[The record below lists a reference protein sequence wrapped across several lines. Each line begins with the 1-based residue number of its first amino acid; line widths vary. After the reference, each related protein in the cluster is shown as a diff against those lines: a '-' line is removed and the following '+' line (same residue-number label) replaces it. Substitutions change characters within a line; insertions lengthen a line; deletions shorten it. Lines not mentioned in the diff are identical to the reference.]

1 MKKITIFCSMNR
13 FFWIRDSTNIL
24 ILRNQ
29 FRIIGSLLKIPIV
42 NSKIN
47 FFLFLSLEEVLIGLE
62 LGFLK
67 VKIFNE
73 KKKDLYAFLIKNL
86 GKKHYTQYLLANHKA
101 KKKRACAVR
110 KWRETVDILTKVCLF
125 KFKQKTN
132 SRKKKGYVCELVR
145 LNKNKD
151 TKEFD
156 PLHFQN
162 LLKNFSENDFLKY
175 TTFKNLWQKGFYLT
189 CGIKFGGSFLVYAG
203 NIVDVHSYISILTI
217 PFNFNL
223 ISPKLIIA
231 SGRTGTMTK
240 KFTIL
245 VNLDRSCSVKF
256 GSLRWH
262 NFLP

>member
-29 FRIIGSLLKIPIV
+29 FRVIGSLLKIPIV

-62 LGFLK
+62 LGFLNI
-67 VKIFNE
+67 KIFNKN
-73 KKKDLYAFLIKNL
+73 KKNLYAFLINNL
-86 GKKHYTQYLLANHKA
+86 GKKHYTQYLLSNCKT

-110 KWRETVDILTKVCLF
+110 KWREMVDILTKVCLF
-125 KFKQKTN
+125 KFKQKTY
-132 SRKKKGYVCELVR
+132 SRKKKGYGCEHAR
-145 LNKNKD
+145 LNKNKNIKDFD
-151 TKEFD
+151 TV
-156 PLHFQN
+156 HFQN

-175 TTFKNLWQKGFYLT
+175 TIFKNLWQKGFYLT

-203 NIVDVHSYISILTI
+203 NIVDVHSYISILII

-223 ISPKLIIA
+223 IPPKIIIA

-240 KFTIL
+240 KFNIL
-245 VNLDRSCSVKF
+245 VNLDRSCFVKF

-262 NFLP
+262 SFLP